1 MNKILSSLLLV
12 AGLAVPLQ
20 SIENPSMQLA
30 VIIHKDN
37 ALENLSIT
45 EARLYWM
52 RRGTQKNWA
61 TLKVM
66 VLPVD
71 RKGACAEKS
80 LFYKHVIKL
89 TEAQTDSYFA
99 AKQYQGAE
107 NPPVKLNSD
116 REVIQYVADNKA
128 GIGYVNLASLKD
140 DDKNLVKVVCVVS
153 E

>member
-12 AGLAVPLQ
+12 AGLAVPLR

-37 ALENLSIT
+37 ALEKLSIT

-71 RKGACAEKS
+71 RKGACAEKA